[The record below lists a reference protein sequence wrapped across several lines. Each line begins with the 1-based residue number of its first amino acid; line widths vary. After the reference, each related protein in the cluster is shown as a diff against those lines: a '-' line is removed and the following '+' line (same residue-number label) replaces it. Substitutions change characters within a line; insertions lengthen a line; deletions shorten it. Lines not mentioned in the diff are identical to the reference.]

1 MSGVPGFTTAAL
13 QRARLSRDPRFD
25 GKFFIAV
32 LSTRIYCRPICPSP
46 RCKRSNVVFYATA
59 AAAEAA
65 GFRPCRRCRP
75 EVAPGSP
82 AWLGPSAVVR
92 RALRLIQEGTL
103 DDAAVEDLA
112 TRVGLGARHLSRLF
126 VEHVGVSPIAVA
138 ITRRLHFA
146 KQLIDETRWPITQV
160 AMASGFRSLR
170 RFNEAY
176 REAFA
181 CSPRESRRGRR
192 AGAAAREDQ
201 VSLTLAYRPP
211 YEWQALCDFLRERAV
226 CGVERV
232 AARSYARTVRLERGH
247 ALIRVTPLEGRHTLR
262 LEVAR
267 APSNHLFEIATTAR
281 RMFDLSADPAQIA
294 AVLAVDPLLSHR
306 VRRSP
311 GLRIPGIWDPFECA
325 VRAVLGENIDRAARH
340 QLLERLVER
349 CGEALDEPH
358 DGLTHLFPSPGQLA
372 SADLEGLGLTSAGV
386 AALRALAAAVVTGE
400 VEFMASSETV
410 GKALAKLPQC
420 GLKAAQYVIL
430 RGLPEPD
437 ALPLTDHVLARLF
450 ATPGARPAD
459 EAIDERTQSW
469 RPWRG
474 YAALHL
480 SRGAP
485 PQGSAHRTTA
495 ARTAVEAT
503 A

>member
-13 QRARLSRDPRFD
+13 HRARLSRDARFD

-46 RCKRSNVVFYATA
+46 RCKRSNVLFYATA

-65 GFRPCRRCRP
+65 RYRPCRRCRP

-103 DDAAVEDLA
+103 DDGTVEDLA

-138 ITRRLHFA
+138 ITRRLHFS
-146 KQLIDETRWPITQV
+146 KQLIDETRWPVTRV

-176 REAFA
+176 RNAFG

-192 AGAAAREDQ
+192 AGAASAPEDQ
-201 VSLTLAYRPP
+201 VALTLGYRPP
-211 YEWQALCDFLRERAV
+211 YDWQALCDFLRQRAV
-226 CGVERV
+226 PGVERV
-232 AARSYARTVRLERGH
+232 ETSSYARTVRLEHGH
-247 ALIRVTPLEGRHTLR
+247 ALIRVTPIEGRHALR

-267 APSNHLFEIATTAR
+267 APSSHLFEIATTAR
-281 RMFDLSADPAQIA
+281 RMFDLSADPAQITN
-294 AVLAVDPLLSHR
+294 VLAVDPLLSYR
-306 VRRSP
+306 VHKEP

-325 VRAVLGENIDRAARH
+325 VRAVLGENIDQVAMQR
-340 QLLERLVER
+340 LLGRLVER
-349 CGEALDEPH
+349 CGQALDEPH
-358 DGLTHLFPSPGQLA
+358 GGLTHLFPGPRHLA
-372 SADLEGLGLTSAGV
+372 DANLDGLGLSSAAT
-386 AALRALAAAVVTGE
+386 AALRAVAQAVLAGAA
-400 VEFMASSETV
+400 EFTAPAETV
-410 GKALAKLPQC
+410 AKALAKLPQV
-420 GLKAAQYVIL
+420 GERAAQYVIL

-437 ALPLTDHVLARLF
+437 ALPLTDKVIARLF
-450 ATPGARPAD
+450 ETPGAPPSA
-459 EAIDERTQSW
+459 EEIDERTQSW

-480 SRGAP
+480 SRGANP
-485 PQGSAHRTTA
+485 RMPGPKTAGSAHE
-495 ARTAVEAT
+495 TAV
-503 A
+503 

>member
-13 QRARLSRDPRFD
+13 HRARLSRDARFD

-32 LSTRIYCRPICPSP
+32 LSTHIYCRPICPSP

-59 AAAEAA
+59 AGAAAA

-92 RALRLIQEGTL
+92 RALRLIQDGTL
-103 DDAAVEDLA
+103 DDGTVEDLA

-138 ITRRLHFA
+138 ITRRLHFS
-146 KQLIDETRWPITQV
+146 KQLIDETDWPITRV

-176 REAFA
+176 REAFS
-181 CSPRESRRGRR
+181 CSPRDSRRRR
-192 AGAAAREDQ
+192 AGAIQAREDQ
-201 VSLTLAYRPP
+201 VALTLAYRPP
-211 YEWQALCDFLRERAV
+211 YDWRALCDFLHQRAV
-226 CGVERV
+226 SGVERV
-232 AARSYARTVRLERGH
+232 DARSYARTVRLEHGH
-247 ALIRVTPLEGRHTLR
+247 ALIRVTPIEGRHTLR
-262 LEVAR
+262 LEVTR
-267 APSNHLFEIATTAR
+267 APSSHLFEISTTAR

-294 AVLAVDPLLSHR
+294 DVLAVDPLLSYR
-306 VRRSP
+306 VRVSP

-325 VRAVLGENIDRAARH
+325 VRAVLGENIDRVAAQ
-340 QLLERLVER
+340 QLLERVVER

-358 DGLTHLFPSPGQLA
+358 EGLTHLFPGPAQL
-372 SADLEGLGLTSAGV
+372 SNADLSGVGLPRTSM
-386 AALRALAAAVVTGE
+386 AALRRLTAAALAGDLD
-400 VEFMASSETV
+400 FMASAESVAQE
-410 GKALAKLPQC
+410 LAKLPEV
-420 GLKAAQYVIL
+420 GAKAAQYVVL
-430 RGLPEPD
+430 RALPEPD
-437 ALPLTDHVLARLF
+437 ALPLTDKLVAHLF
-450 ATPGARPAD
+450 ARPTAPPSD

-480 SRGAP
+480 CGGANSMRRTQRHHAP
-485 PQGSAHRTTA
+485 LQSAQTSS
-495 ARTAVEAT
+495 
-503 A
+503 